1 MNQIRITRDP
11 SGKVTF
17 KTVSIDVTEN
27 VFFTNLD
34 PQQAHWPTLATNQVG
49 PAPSANSSQ
58 CPVPPPQVTNPSPP
72 PPTINQTPPYT
83 VTYKCQIPGHQN
95 EQGVINV
102 FAVLAAGTTT
112 LAAAIKGT
120 PITRQQLVVGGMS
133 PYTISNAQFQIKDS
147 NNNVIQSGPGI
158 GPGLQLTGTTDNTG
172 VWVTGTPTVSG
183 TYNFS
188 FVVNDNMGGN
198 LQQVQYTMKVA

>member
-11 SGKVTF
+11 NGNVTF
-17 KTVSIDVTEN
+17 RTVSIDVTEN

-58 CPVPPPQVTNPSPP
+58 CPVPPPQVTNPNPP
-72 PPTINQTPPYT
+72 PATINQKPSYT

-112 LAAAIKGT
+112 LAAATKGT
-120 PITRQQLVVGGMS
+120 PITKQQVVVGGQS
-133 PYTISNAQFQIKDS
+133 PYTVSNAQFQIKDS
-147 NNNVIQSGPGI
+147 NNNVIQSGAGI
-158 GPGLQLTGTTDNTG
+158 GPGLQLNATPDNTG

-183 TYNFS
+183 TYNFT
-188 FVVNDNMGGN
+188 FMVTDHMGGN
-198 LQQVQYTMKVA
+198 LQQVQYSMKVA